1 MSQSPQIWDLWLLLT
16 LWPLVPRERVRI
28 CKQCHY
34 IVTCVGLPPTLDSAP
49 HPRLLVTNVTPGPD
63 PSTSS
68 DMILLLTTQHYQDR
82 GFFIP
87 CSSTVNYDFVAA
99 TVCTG
104 KYTNIPS
111 DIPFS
116 LIFSKILG
124 HLTQC
129 CTRDKIIFV
138 FKHQKNVLSK
148 WSVLKHV
155 CHRYNTSS
163 SLNPALALTWLYP
176 GCAVV
181 WRNFFNLITHCFPAP
196 CNLQLWSKLFNLN
209 SSGPKFLQLHLQH
222 STQVFV
228 QCVTV
233 SSVSNPSLHIV
244 FDPFP
249 SRVKINKL
257 LQSPSIP
264 CFYSDLFRLPS
275 LQLFIGTVLERN
287 KNRKLNKKEN

>member
-1 MSQSPQIWDLWLLLT
+1 M
-16 LWPLVPRERVRI
+16 
-28 CKQCHY
+28 
-34 IVTCVGLPPTLDSAP
+34 
-49 HPRLLVTNVTPGPD
+49 
-63 PSTSS
+63 
-68 DMILLLTTQHYQDR
+68 
-82 GFFIP
+82 
-87 CSSTVNYDFVAA
+87 
-99 TVCTG
+99 
-104 KYTNIPS
+104 
-111 DIPFS
+111 
-116 LIFSKILG
+116 
-124 HLTQC
+124 
-129 CTRDKIIFV
+129 
-138 FKHQKNVLSK
+138 SK

-222 STQVFV
+222 STRVFV

-233 SSVSNPSLHIV
+233 STVSNPSLHIV

-275 LQLFIGTVLERN
+275 LQHFIGTVLERN